1 MTAILDQVA
10 AIVYAAAG
18 NLGGTTW
25 DVTVKQKGA
34 ATVDAYG
41 GFTASSTDYTGRG
54 FLEDYTDA
62 ARQMGGIPLTDR
74 KALLFTSSFTSG
86 LVPAAGDMLTVEGS
100 TLEIISVKRDPA
112 SATWALQ
119 VR

>member
-1 MTAILDQVA
+1 MALLDQIA
-10 AIVYAAAG
+10 DLVYAAASPV
-18 NLGGTTW
+18 GGTTW

-41 GFTASSTDYTGRG
+41 GFTASTTDYTGRG

-62 ARQMGGIPLTDR
+62 ARQMGGIALTDR
-74 KALLFTSSFTSG
+74 KALLFTPSFTAG
-86 LVPAAGDMLTVEGS
+86 LVPAAGDMLTVESS
-100 TLEIISVKRDPA
+100 TYEVISVARDPA
-112 SATWALQ
+112 AATWTLQ